1 MILTE
6 EHINY
11 IIKDISYRG
20 IVDED
25 LGEELV
31 DHICTLLEKKMD
43 SGVRFIEAYD
53 EIVASFGRDKKL
65 VEVQKQAI
73 EYTNNNTKIMVK
85 NYFKIALRNLVK
97 HKFYAGINIFG
108 LSVGVAC
115 SLLIYLFVSH
125 ETSFDNFHKDS
136 DQIYRIVRHGKFNGN
151 EFHYPVCPAPM
162 AGGLVSELP
171 EIEQAV
177 RFRSLG
183 TYLVKTPEAT
193 ESFKEDG
200 LIFTDSTFFDLFSFD
215 VIQGD
220 ANGALVRPNTIAI
233 SRSAA
238 TKYFPNGAALSKTLV
253 LDGDQNFEIT
263 AVFADMPKNAH
274 FQFDFLMSMSSLEEA
289 NNAMW
294 LSNNFFTYIR
304 SVPGL
309 TQEKLTEKVSSF
321 YGSKADPELQKYMGI
336 TIEEFLAAGNSV
348 SLELQPLDQVYLT
361 SDFVFDIGRS
371 GSLET
376 VYLFSA
382 IAIFILGLACINFMN
397 LSTAR
402 SANRAKEVGVRK
414 ALGSFKKH
422 LIRQFLVES
431 VLLSLVAYALG
442 IFLVLLIMPLFNQLS
457 GKELTLPLS
466 EPIFIFTL
474 LIAALTT
481 GVLAGL
487 YPAFFLSSFK
497 PINTLKGK
505 IALGSGNSRVRS
517 GLVVFQF
524 FVSIL
529 LIIGTI
535 AVDKQL
541 KYIQNKKIGFNK
553 EQVLLV
559 NDAYMLG
566 DSRDAFK
573 EEVAQ
578 LGPVVSSSFSGF
590 IPVNGYNRNDNTYWK
605 KGLSPDESNTVN
617 SQMWSVDYDYVKTMG
632 MEIIKGRDFD
642 KDIASDSGAVI
653 LNEEAMREFGFDQ
666 IDGNAIQTY
675 GFDGNTGKVLMDQF
689 NNYKIIGVVRDFHFE
704 SLKEDIAPLALQ
716 LERSTSVMSVRLSTN
731 DFANSIDLIEEKWKK
746 FGTGLPFNYNFLDD
760 EFANMYRAESRLA
773 KIFGIFA
780 GLAILIGCLGLFA
793 LATFMAEQRTK
804 EIGIRK
810 VLGASISG
818 IVLMLSKEFSKLVI
832 IAFIIAVPV
841 AWWGISNWL
850 ANYNYRIGVGLEL
863 FIISGV
869 IAFVIAWL
877 TVGYQSVKAA
887 ARNPVKSLRSE

>member
-1 MILTE
+1 
-6 EHINY
+6 
-11 IIKDISYRG
+11 
-20 IVDED
+20 
-25 LGEELV
+25 
-31 DHICTLLEKKMD
+31 
-43 SGVRFIEAYD
+43 
-53 EIVASFGRDKKL
+53 
-65 VEVQKQAI
+65 
-73 EYTNNNTKIMVK
+73 
-85 NYFKIALRNLVK
+85 
-97 HKFYAGINIFG
+97 
-108 LSVGVAC
+108 
-115 SLLIYLFVSH
+115 
-125 ETSFDNFHKDS
+125 
-136 DQIYRIVRHGKFNGN
+136 
-151 EFHYPVCPAPM
+151 
-162 AGGLVSELP
+162 
-171 EIEQAV
+171 
-177 RFRSLG
+177 
-183 TYLVKTPEAT
+183 
-193 ESFKEDG
+193 
-200 LIFTDSTFFDLFSFD
+200 
-215 VIQGD
+215 
-220 ANGALVRPNTIAI
+220 
-233 SRSAA
+233 
-238 TKYFPNGAALSKTLV
+238 
-253 LDGDQNFEIT
+253 
-263 AVFADMPKNAH
+263 
-274 FQFDFLMSMSSLEEA
+274 
-289 NNAMW
+289 
-294 LSNNFFTYIR
+294 
-304 SVPGL
+304 
-309 TQEKLTEKVSSF
+309 
-321 YGSKADPELQKYMGI
+321 
-336 TIEEFLAAGNSV
+336 
-348 SLELQPLDQVYLT
+348 QPLDQVYLT

-414 ALGSFKKH
+414 ALGSLKTH
-422 LIRQFLVES
+422 LVRQFLVES
-431 VLLSLVAYALG
+431 VLLSVVAYALG
-442 IFLVLLIMPLFNQLS
+442 IFLVLLIMPFFNQLS

-466 EPIFIFTL
+466 EPVFVFIL
-474 LIAALTT
+474 AIAALVT

-505 IALGSGNSRVRS
+505 LALGSGNSRVRS

-573 EEVAQ
+573 EEVVQ
-578 LGPVVSSSFSGF
+578 LGSVVSASFSGF

-605 KGLSPDESNTVN
+605 KGLTPDESNTVN

-632 MEIIKGRDFD
+632 MEIIEGRDFD
-642 KDIASDSGAVI
+642 KGIASDSGAVL
-653 LNEEAMREFGFDQ
+653 LNEEAMRKFGFDQ
-666 IDGNAIQTY
+666 IDGNTIQTY
-675 GFDGNTGKVLMDQF
+675 GFDGNTGTVLTDQF
-689 NNYKIIGVVRDFHFE
+689 DVYKIIGVVKDFHFE
-704 SLKEDIAPLALQ
+704 SLKEDIAPLALR
-716 LERSTSVMSVRLSTN
+716 LGRSTGVMSVRLSTN

-760 EFANMYRAESRLA
+760 QFANMYRAESRLA

-810 VLGASISG
+810 VLGASVSG
-818 IVLMLSKEFSKLVI
+818 IVLMLSKDFSKLVI
-832 IAFIIAVPV
+832 IAFLIAVPV
-841 AWWGISNWL
+841 AWWGISSWL

>member
-1 MILTE
+1 M
-6 EHINY
+6 
-11 IIKDISYRG
+11 
-20 IVDED
+20 
-25 LGEELV
+25 
-31 DHICTLLEKKMD
+31 
-43 SGVRFIEAYD
+43 
-53 EIVASFGRDKKL
+53 
-65 VEVQKQAI
+65 
-73 EYTNNNTKIMVK
+73 
-85 NYFKIALRNLVK
+85 
-97 HKFYAGINIFG
+97 
-108 LSVGVAC
+108 
-115 SLLIYLFVSH
+115 
-125 ETSFDNFHKDS
+125 
-136 DQIYRIVRHGKFNGN
+136 
-151 EFHYPVCPAPM
+151 
-162 AGGLVSELP
+162 
-171 EIEQAV
+171 
-177 RFRSLG
+177 
-183 TYLVKTPEAT
+183 
-193 ESFKEDG
+193 
-200 LIFTDSTFFDLFSFD
+200 
-215 VIQGD
+215 
-220 ANGALVRPNTIAI
+220 
-233 SRSAA
+233 
-238 TKYFPNGAALSKTLV
+238 
-253 LDGDQNFEIT
+253 
-263 AVFADMPKNAH
+263 
-274 FQFDFLMSMSSLEEA
+274 
-289 NNAMW
+289 
-294 LSNNFFTYIR
+294 
-304 SVPGL
+304 
-309 TQEKLTEKVSSF
+309 
-321 YGSKADPELQKYMGI
+321 
-336 TIEEFLAAGNSV
+336 
-348 SLELQPLDQVYLT
+348 
-361 SDFVFDIGRS
+361 
-371 GSLET
+371 
-376 VYLFSA
+376 
-382 IAIFILGLACINFMN
+382 
-397 LSTAR
+397 
-402 SANRAKEVGVRK
+402 
-414 ALGSFKKH
+414 
-422 LIRQFLVES
+422 
-431 VLLSLVAYALG
+431 
-442 IFLVLLIMPLFNQLS
+442 
-457 GKELTLPLS
+457 
-466 EPIFIFTL
+466 
-474 LIAALTT
+474 
-481 GVLAGL
+481 
-487 YPAFFLSSFK
+487 
-497 PINTLKGK
+497 KGK

-566 DSRDAFK
+566 DARDAFK